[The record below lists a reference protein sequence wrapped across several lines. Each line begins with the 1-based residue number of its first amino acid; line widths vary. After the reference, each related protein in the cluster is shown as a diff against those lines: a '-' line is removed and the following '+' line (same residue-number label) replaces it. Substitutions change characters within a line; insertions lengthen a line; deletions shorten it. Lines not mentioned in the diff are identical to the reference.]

1 MVLESMLLLT
11 NDEVDGG
18 DINVDNV
25 DDVTNGEVDD
35 GILM

>member
-1 MVLESMLLLT
+1 MH

>member
-1 MVLESMLLLT
+1 MVH

>member
-1 MVLESMLLLT
+1 MH

-18 DINVDNV
+18 DINIDNV